1 MKTEGSAALS
11 PWLSCNLPGVRV
23 EAHFGDR
30 LVRTF
35 EPRARSIHALL
46 AHTVLHRADHLAVV
60 CESQRLTWRAL
71 NDQVA
76 SVATGFKQ
84 AGILPGD
91 RVALFQGNNPAFVI
105 AFLAVQQLGAIAV
118 AVGLRE
124 QRAGLTWILQHCGA
138 KALVCDAELL
148 DRLPEPAQTP
158 DLQWILV
165 AGHCPESLRNAHT
178 VALSD
183 WLALPPC
190 DSVHLADE
198 EDTAIIL
205 YTSGTTG
212 RPKGAMLTHFNV
224 VHSVQHYVSCM
235 GLGCTDKSMLGV
247 PVTHVTGLIA
257 NLMCMVAVGGTLLML
272 PVFKADHFLH
282 MAQQEGMTHTLMVP
296 AMYKL
301 LLMAP
306 DFDAFDLSAWR
317 IGGFG
322 GAPMP
327 TSTIEEMAKKLPKLQ
342 LLNAYGSTETTSPT
356 TLMPMG
362 LDEQQHDSVGMP
374 LPCADVL
381 VMNDEGQALPPG
393 EVGEIWI
400 AGPMVVK
407 GYWNDPA
414 ASAREFTAGWWH
426 SGDLGSLDAKGYLR
440 IFDRKKDML
449 NRGGYKIYSVEV
461 ENVLLQIPGVLEA
474 AIIGRPCPV
483 LGERVHAVVH
493 TLQEDFNLQVL
504 QSFCKDQL
512 ADYKVPETL
521 DIRRQPLPRNTN
533 GKIIK
538 RELRD
543 ALKAS

>member
-1 MKTEGSAALS
+1 MKTDGSAAPS
-11 PWLSCNLPGVRV
+11 PWLNCNLPGVRV

-46 AHTVLHRADHLAVV
+46 AHTVMHRADQLAVV

-76 SVATGFKQ
+76 SVATGFQQ

-91 RVALFQGNNPAFVI
+91 RVALFQGNNPQFVI
-105 AFLAVQQLGAIAV
+105 AFLAIQQLGAIAV

-138 KALVCDAELL
+138 KALVCDADLL
-148 DRLPEPAQTP
+148 DRVPEPAQIP

-165 AGHCPESLRNAHT
+165 AGHCPEALRNAHT

-183 WLALPPC
+183 WLALPHC

-257 NLMCMVAVGGTLLML
+257 NLLCMVAVGGTLLML
-272 PVFKADHFLH
+272 PVFKADHFLQ

-327 TSTIEEMAKKLPKLQ
+327 TSTIEEMAKKLPHLQ

-362 LDEQQHDSVGMP
+362 LDDQQHDSVGMP

-407 GYWNDPA
+407 GYWNDPV
-414 ASAREFTAGWWH
+414 ASAREFTSGWWH

-483 LGERVHAVVH
+483 LGERVHAFVH
-493 TLQEDFNLQVL
+493 TLQEDFNLYVL